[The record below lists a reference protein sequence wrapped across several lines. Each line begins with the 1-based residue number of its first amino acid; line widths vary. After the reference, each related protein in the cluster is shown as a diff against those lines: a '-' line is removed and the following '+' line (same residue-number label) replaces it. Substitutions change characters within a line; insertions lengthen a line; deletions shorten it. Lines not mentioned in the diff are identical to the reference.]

1 MKDFLKNV
9 LATIVGLIVFLL
21 VIGALGAMSIVGMVA
36 ASDSTTKVKENS
48 VLVLDLDG
56 MLNERSEDD
65 IWGQLTGKVSNSIG
79 LEDVLSAIRDAKKI
93 DNIKGI
99 YIESGMFA
107 ADSHA
112 SMQAVRKAL
121 VDFKKSGKWVIA
133 YGDQYTQGTYYI
145 ASAADK
151 VWMNPIGMVNW
162 MGLGTE
168 PYYIKDL
175 MAKFGVKMQLAK
187 VGAYKS
193 APEMF
198 TADKMSDPNR
208 EQVTAYLDGVWNTM
222 LEDISAS
229 RKISKDSLNAYADR
243 MVAFEDPQNLVKY
256 KMVDK
261 MMSNDEV
268 KTEIK
273 KILKLEDDD
282 DLNQISIAQM
292 QNVKKESEKG
302 EEIAV
307 YYAYGDIVD
316 EIASGLAG
324 SNRHS
329 IVGTEM
335 SKDLER
341 LMDDDGVKAV
351 VLRVNSPGGS
361 AYASEQ
367 IWRAVKRLKA
377 KKPVV
382 VSMGGYAA
390 SGGYYISCGANWIVA
405 EPTTLTG
412 SIGIFGMFPDFS
424 GLLTQKLGVK
434 FDEVKTNRHATFG
447 TMSRPFNEEEMSY
460 LNMYIDRGY
469 KLFRKRV
476 ADGRRQTPDAIEKVA
491 QGHVWLGKD
500 ALKIKLVDQLGGLD
514 EAVKKA
520 AELAKIDEYYT
531 SSYPG
536 KVSWKDQLF
545 NNLSDAK
552 GNYLDA
558 ELRATLGDYYEPFML
573 IKNINK
579 ENAIQARLPFYMNI
593 KY

>member
-208 EQVTAYLDGVWNTM
+208 EQVTAYLGGVWNTM

-261 MMSNDEV
+261 LMYNDEV

-367 IWRAVKRLKA
+367 IWRAVKRLKT